1 MTNEEVKDVV
11 TISFIECLVK
21 NEGWRI
27 SSSGTPYASEVWR
40 VYKVWKETPAELWL
54 VRPDGLRR
62 AFSFRL
68 GSIIFVGQSAVQF
81 NQHDVI
87 EELAIDESKQFPKK
101 TRMDE

>member
-1 MTNEEVKDVV
+1 MSTEKVKNIV
-11 TISFIECLVK
+11 TISFMECLVK
-21 NEGWRI
+21 NEGWQMLP
-27 SSSGTPYASEVWR
+27 SGKPYASDVWR
-40 VYKVWKETPAELWL
+40 LYRVWKETPAELWI

-68 GSIIFVGQSAVQF
+68 SSMISVGQSVVQF